1 MFDFL
6 LQNAI
11 LSALFGLSLLA
22 GVISNSVYAADNLD
36 LYYDR
41 YCDYVYNYDYEYGYA
56 TEVCDDLYRVYSSE
70 VSAAVS

>member
-11 LSALFGLSLLA
+11 LSALFGVSLLA

-41 YCDYVYNYDYEYGYA
+41 YCDYVYNYDYGYE
-56 TEVCDDLYRVYSSE
+56 TEFCDDLYRVYSSE

>member
-1 MFDFL
+1 MIFL

-36 LYYDR
+36 LYYDH
-41 YCDYVYNYDYEYGYA
+41 YCDYVYDYDYVYES
-56 TEVCDDLYRVYSSE
+56 EFCEDLDRVYSSE

>member
-22 GVISNSVYAADNLD
+22 GAISNSVYAADNLD
-36 LYYDR
+36 LYYDLD
-41 YCDYVYNYDYEYGYA
+41 CDYYYEV
-56 TEVCDDLYRVYSSE
+56 EFCEDLDRVFSSE

>member
-11 LSALFGLSLLA
+11 LSALFGVSLLA

-41 YCDYVYNYDYEYGYA
+41 YCEYVYAYLYGA
-56 TEVCDDLYRVYSSE
+56 VIDFCDDLYRVYSSE

>member
-11 LSALFGLSLLA
+11 LCALFGLSLLA

-36 LYYDR
+36 LYYDLH
-41 YCDYVYNYDYEYGYA
+41 CDYLYNYDYGYA
-56 TEVCDDLYRVYSSE
+56 TEFCDDLYTVYSSE

>member
-11 LSALFGLSLLA
+11 LCALFGLSLLA
-22 GVISNSVYAADNLD
+22 GVISNTVYAADNLD
-36 LYYDR
+36 LYYDLN
-41 YCDYVYNYDYEYGYA
+41 CDYFYDYNYDYV
-56 TEVCDDLYRVYSSE
+56 TEFCDDLYRVYSSE